1 MNLTKKHI
9 LALFKQ
15 HEGAVHFSDLLHEF
29 GGRHVKRELKNMLED
44 MAEDGEL
51 VRLKGNGYSLPGKIK
66 ATRGRISVH
75 RDGYGFVTP
84 DGGGEDIFI
93 PSKFLKSALHG
104 DLVEASSSPSR
115 MGGNKLDGRI
125 VAVIE
130 RATSHI
136 VGRYEETRRGAIV
149 IPEDQRLNLVVSI
162 PVKGRGTAQDGHQ
175 VVAELTSY
183 PIGGRPA
190 EGKVVEVL
198 GWPDDPEVEI
208 QSVIRRFDL
217 PHIFTPDV
225 LAEAEKISDT
235 VSTDDLQGRKD
246 LRSMPT
252 VTIDGETARDFDDA
266 VSLRREGENFRLWV
280 SIADVSH
287 YVKKD
292 SLLDREAYLRGTSV
306 YFPDRCIPMLPERL
320 SNGICS
326 LNPNVDRLTMTA
338 EMLFDRT
345 GTMLE
350 SSFYASVIKST
361 ARLTYTIVKQII
373 VDQVPPP
380 LDPSGSLQ
388 KEGRGANGVD
398 CQNQTHPH
406 PNLPLEREGT
416 INTKSTLS
424 PLIPMLMEMKELA
437 LILMAMRKKRGSIDF
452 DLPEPEII
460 IGLTG
465 QTEGIIRAERNLAHQ
480 LIEEFMLAANEAVAR
495 FVTSRDIPFLYRVH
509 ENPDPAKIHTFQE
522 FIFGFGYEFSLVD
535 EKVRPSELQRLLAQA
550 DGRPEERMI
559 NYALLRCMKQARYAA
574 DNVGH
579 FGLASDCYCHFT
591 SPIRRYPDLVVHRIL
606 KAVFSPSPSRQESGN
621 DNRASRQLA
630 LATERLGEVA
640 EHTSKRERVAMEAE
654 RDVVEMKK
662 LQYMLKHV
670 GDQFDGYI
678 TGVTSFGFFVELEE
692 LFVEGL
698 VHISTLTDDMYNHA
712 EKQHSLIGQR
722 TGTIFRIGDA
732 ARVSVAS
739 VSPGTRRIEFLL
751 TAHTSTAGRRTN
763 SSTSGSEEYPRI
775 PLRGKRLTGLQAR
788 SDGRDHS
795 SKSGTGGKPGKSNGA
810 PRKRR

>member
-9 LALFKQ
+9 LDFFKQ
-15 HEGAVHFSDLLHEF
+15 REGAIHFAALLRDF
-29 GGRHVKRELKNMLED
+29 GGRHVKRELKYMLD
-44 MAEDGEL
+44 DLVEDGEV
-51 VRLKGNGYSLPGKIK
+51 VRLKGNSYSLPGKMK
-66 ATRGRISVH
+66 TTRGRISVH

-93 PSKFLKSALHG
+93 PSKLLKGALHG

-115 MGGNKLDGRI
+115 MGGNKLDGR
-125 VAVIE
+125 VLAVIE
-130 RATSHI
+130 HATSRI
-136 VGRYEETRRGAIV
+136 VGRFEETRRGAIV
-149 IPEDQRLNLVVSI
+149 IPEDQRLNLVVAI
-162 PVKGRGTAQDGHQ
+162 PPKGRALAEDGHQ

-190 EGKVVEVL
+190 EGRIVEVL
-198 GWPDDPEVEI
+198 GWPDDPEVEV

-217 PHIFTPDV
+217 PHIFGPDV
-225 LAEAEKISDT
+225 LAEAEGIAET
-235 VSTDDLQGRKD
+235 VSRGDLKGRVD

-287 YVKKD
+287 YVIKD
-292 SLLDREAYLRGTSV
+292 SPLDREAYLRGTSV

-338 EMLFDRT
+338 EMLFDRA
-345 GTMLE
+345 GTMLD
-350 SSFYASVIKST
+350 SSFYTSVIKST
-361 ARLTYTIVKQII
+361 ARLTYTIVKKII
-373 VDQVPPP
+373 VD
-380 LDPSGSLQ
+380 D
-388 KEGRGANGVD
+388 D
-398 CQNQTHPH
+398 
-406 PNLPLEREGT
+406 RELAD
-416 INTKSTLS
+416 KYRPVS
-424 PLIPMLMEMKELA
+424 PMLLEMKELA

-460 IGLTG
+460 IGMTG

-495 FVTSRDIPFLYRVH
+495 HITSRDIPFLYRVH
-509 ENPDPAKIHTFQE
+509 ENPDPAKLQTFQE
-522 FIFGFGYEFSLVD
+522 FVFGFGYEFKLVED
-535 EKVRPSELQRLLAQA
+535 KVKPAELQRLLAQA

-559 NYALLRCMKQARYAA
+559 NYSLLRCMKQARYAA
-574 DNVGH
+574 ENVGH

-606 KAVFSPSPSRQESGN
+606 KAVLSLKTEKEQEGK
-621 DNRASRQLA
+621 RASKL
-630 LATERLGEVA
+630 LTIATERLGEVA

-662 LQYMLKHV
+662 LQYMQQHV
-670 GDQFDGYI
+670 GEQFDGYI
-678 TGVTSFGFFVELEE
+678 TGVTAFGFFVELEE

-698 VHISTLTDDMYNHA
+698 VHISTLSDDLYTHA
-712 EKQHSLIGQR
+712 EKQHSLIGRR

-732 ARVSVAS
+732 ARITVAS
-739 VSPGTRRIEFLL
+739 VSPGTRRIEFVL
-751 TAHTSTAGRRTN
+751 TAHTASSATPQTSARLAG
-763 SSTSGSEEYPRI
+763 GEEYPRI
-775 PLRGKRLTGLQAR
+775 PLRGKRLTGLQPR
-788 SDGRDHS
+788 GDHRDQGS
-795 SKSGTGGKPGKSNGA
+795 RGTNDAKPGKGKGGS
-810 PRKRR
+810 RKRR

>member
-1 MNLTKKHI
+1 MNITKKHI
-9 LALFKQ
+9 LAYFKQ
-15 HEGAVHFSDLLHEF
+15 QDGGIHFADLLHGF
-29 GGRHVKRELKNMLED
+29 GGRHVRRELKNMLED

-51 VRLKGNGYSLPGKIK
+51 IRLKGNVYSLPGKIK
-66 ATRGRISVH
+66 STRGRISVH

-93 PSKFLKSALHG
+93 PSKFLKGALHG

-115 MGGNKLDGRI
+115 MGGSKLDGR
-125 VAVIE
+125 VLAVVE
-130 RATSHI
+130 RATSRI

-149 IPEDQRLNLVVSI
+149 IPEDQRLNLVVTI

-175 VVAELTSY
+175 VVAELISY

-190 EGKVVEVL
+190 EGRIVEVL

-217 PHIFTPDV
+217 PNVFGADV
-225 LAEAEKISDT
+225 LSEAEGINDT
-235 VSTDDLQGRKD
+235 VSGKELDGRVD

-292 SLLDREAYLRGTSV
+292 SPLDKEAYLRGTSV

-326 LNPNVDRLTMTA
+326 LNPHVDRLTMTA
-338 EMLFDRT
+338 EMLFDRS
-345 GTMLE
+345 GTLLE
-350 SSFYASVIKST
+350 SSFYSSVINSA

-373 VDQVPPP
+373 VDK
-380 LDPSGSLQ
+380 D
-388 KEGRGANGVD
+388 
-398 CQNQTHPH
+398 
-406 PNLPLEREGT
+406 LELADKYRPVT
-416 INTKSTLS
+416 
-424 PLIPMLMEMKELA
+424 PMLHEMKELA

-480 LIEEFMLAANEAVAR
+480 LIEEFMLAANEAVAQHI
-495 FVTSRDIPFLYRVH
+495 TSRDIPFLYRVH
-509 ENPDPAKIHTFQE
+509 ENPDPAKLQTFQE
-522 FIFGFGYEFSLVD
+522 FVYGFGYEFSLVD

-550 DGRPEERMI
+550 DGRPEERMV
-559 NYALLRCMKQARYAA
+559 NFALLRCMKQARYAA

-606 KAVFSPSPSRQESGN
+606 KASFGSAQLTGGSTQQPDRSLSGVEVK
-621 DNRASRQLA
+621 RISKQLA
-630 LATERLGEVA
+630 IATERLGEVA

-662 LQYMLKHV
+662 LQYMQKHV
-670 GDQFDGYI
+670 GDEFDGYI

-698 VHISTLTDDMYNHA
+698 VHISTLTDDTYTHA
-712 EKQHSLIGQR
+712 EKQHSLIGRR
-722 TGTIFRIGDA
+722 TGKVFRIGDA
-732 ARVSVAS
+732 VRISVAS
-739 VSPGTRRIEFLL
+739 VSPATRRIEFMLVTHTTSAR
-751 TAHTSTAGRRTN
+751 TA
-763 SSTSGSEEYPRI
+763 SGIASGPEEYARI
-775 PLRGKRLTGLQAR
+775 PLRGKRLTGIPPRKDNREQR
-788 SDGRDHS
+788 GS
-795 SKSGTGGKPGKSNGA
+795 SGKKGAAGKGKSGG
-810 PRKRR
+810 RKRR

>member
-15 HEGAVHFSDLLHEF
+15 RDEAIHFTSLLRDF

-44 MAEDGEL
+44 MADDGEL
-51 VRLKGNGYSLPGKIK
+51 VRLKGNSYALPGKVK
-66 ATRGRISVH
+66 TTRGRISVH

-84 DGGGEDIFI
+84 EGGGEDIFI
-93 PSKFLKSALHG
+93 PSKLLKSALHG

-115 MGGNKLDGRI
+115 MGGAKLDGR
-125 VAVIE
+125 VLAVIE
-130 RATSHI
+130 RATSKI

-149 IPEDQRLNLVVSI
+149 IPEDQRLNLVVTI
-162 PVKGRGTAQDGHQ
+162 PAKGRGKAEDGHQ

-183 PIGGRPA
+183 PLGGRPA
-190 EGKVVEVL
+190 EGKIIEVL
-198 GWPDDPEVEI
+198 GWPDDPEVEV

-217 PHIFTPDV
+217 PHIFGPDV
-225 LAEAEKISDT
+225 LAEAENIADT
-235 VSTDDLQGRKD
+235 VSPADLKGRVD
-246 LRSMPT
+246 LRPMPT

-266 VSLRREGENFRLWV
+266 VSLRREGDHFRLWV

-287 YVKKD
+287 YVIKD
-292 SLLDREAYLRGTSV
+292 SPLDREAYLRGTSV

-326 LNPNVDRLTMTA
+326 LNPHVDRLTMTA

-350 SSFYASVIKST
+350 SSFYPSVIKSA

-373 VDQVPPP
+373 VD
-380 LDPSGSLQ
+380 D
-388 KEGRGANGVD
+388 D
-398 CQNQTHPH
+398 
-406 PNLPLEREGT
+406 RELAD
-416 INTKSTLS
+416 KYRPVS
-424 PLIPMLMEMKELA
+424 PMLLEMKELA

-495 FVTSRDIPFLYRVH
+495 FITSRDIPFLYRVH
-509 ENPDPAKIHTFQE
+509 ENPDPAKLQTFQE
-522 FIFGFGYEFSLVD
+522 FVFGFGYEFKLVE
-535 EKVRPSELQRLLAQA
+535 EKVKPSELQRLLAQA

-606 KAVFSPSPSRQESGN
+606 RAALAVTAEGKQK
-621 DNRASRQLA
+621 DKRASRQLA
-630 LATERLGEVA
+630 IATERLGEVA

-662 LQYMLKHV
+662 LQYMQKHV
-670 GDQFDGYI
+670 GDEFDGYI
-678 TGVTSFGFFVELEE
+678 SGVTAFGLFVELEE

-698 VHISTLTDDMYNHA
+698 VHISTLSDDLYTHA
-712 EKQHSLIGQR
+712 EKQHSLIGRR
-722 TGTIFRIGDA
+722 TGTVYRIGDK
-732 ARVSVAS
+732 ARITVAS
-739 VSPGTRRIEFLL
+739 VSPATRRIEFVLA
-751 TAHTSTAGRRTN
+751 AHIASAPATRPAG
-763 SSTSGSEEYPRI
+763 GSVGTEEYPRI
-775 PLRGKRLTGLQAR
+775 PLRGKRLTGLQPR
-788 SDGRDHS
+788 GDNRDPSGRGGKKGSPDKG
-795 SKSGTGGKPGKSNGA
+795 KSGG
-810 PRKRR
+810 RKRR

>member
-9 LALFKQ
+9 LDFFRQ
-15 HEGAVHFSDLLHEF
+15 REGAIHLDVLLREF
-29 GGRHVKRELKNMLED
+29 GGRHVKRELKNMLAD
-44 MAEDGEL
+44 MSDDGEV
-51 VRLKGNGYSLPGKIK
+51 VRLKGNSYSLPGKMK
-66 ATRGRISVH
+66 TTRGRISVH

-84 DGGGEDIFI
+84 EEGGEDIFI
-93 PSKFLKSALHG
+93 PSKLLKGALHG
-104 DLVEASSSPSR
+104 DLVEASSAPSR
-115 MGGNKLDGRI
+115 MGGNKQDGR
-125 VAVIE
+125 VLTVIE
-130 RATSHI
+130 RVTSRI

-149 IPEDQRLNLVVSI
+149 IPEDQRLNLVVTI
-162 PVKGRGTAQDGHQ
+162 PAKGRGKAEDGHQ
-175 VVAELTSY
+175 VVAEITSY

-198 GWPDDPEVEI
+198 GWPDDPEVEV

-217 PHIFTPDV
+217 PHIFGADV
-225 LAEAEKISDT
+225 LAEADGISET
-235 VSTDDLQGRKD
+235 VSREDLKGRVD

-266 VSLRREGENFRLWV
+266 VSLRREGDRFRLWV
-280 SIADVSH
+280 SIADVSN

-292 SLLDREAYLRGTSV
+292 SPLDREAYLRGTSV

-326 LNPNVDRLTMTA
+326 LNPQVDRLTMTA
-338 EMLFDRT
+338 EMLFDRS
-345 GTMLE
+345 GAMVE
-350 SSFYASVIKST
+350 SSFYPSVIRSA

-373 VDQVPPP
+373 VD
-380 LDPSGSLQ
+380 D
-388 KEGRGANGVD
+388 D
-398 CQNQTHPH
+398 
-406 PNLPLEREGT
+406 RELAD
-416 INTKSTLS
+416 KFRPVS
-424 PLIPMLMEMKELA
+424 PMLLDMKELA
-437 LILMAMRKKRGSIDF
+437 LILMAMRKQRGSIDF

-495 FVTSRDIPFLYRVH
+495 FITSRDIPFLYRVH
-509 ENPDPAKIHTFQE
+509 ENPDPAKLHTFQE
-522 FIFGFGYEFSLVD
+522 FVFGFGYEFKLID
-535 EKVRPSELQRLLAQA
+535 DKVKPSELQRLLAQA
-550 DGRPEERMI
+550 DGRIEERMI

-574 DNVGH
+574 ENVGH

-606 KAVFSPSPSRQESGN
+606 KAMLQDSSKDSGDDKRPSRQ
-621 DNRASRQLA
+621 LTI
-630 LATERLGEVA
+630 ATERLGEVA

-662 LQYMLKHV
+662 LQFMQKHV
-670 GDQFDGYI
+670 GEEFNGYI
-678 TGVTSFGFFVELEE
+678 SGVTAFGFFVELEE

-698 VHISTLTDDMYNHA
+698 VHISTLSDDLYSFA
-712 EKQHSLIGQR
+712 EKQHSLVGRR

-739 VSPGTRRIEFLL
+739 VSPATRRIEFILA
-751 TAHTSTAGRRTN
+751 AHTASPAAKAG
-763 SSTSGSEEYPRI
+763 SIPAGSEQYPRI
-775 PLRGKRLTGLQAR
+775 PLRGKRLSGLQTR
-788 SDGRDHS
+788 GDGREQNG
-795 SKSGTGGKPGKSNGA
+795 KGGKESRPGKGKGA